1 MEGGSE
7 ESSELAQPLQLGLDG
22 DGGEVE
28 DCFGPATEDSA
39 LISGAVEAPLHPVH
53 AAQFTTASDMW
64 SAEERKDERRL
75 TQLEASKRA
84 LEGINEP
91 GGICKHCDG
100 RVSVIS
106 GLEQAVQ
113 QLKDRLHTFEVK
125 HDNVS
130 QMGKQV
136 QEMEETSDAL
146 ARACRE
152 EQRQR
157 QMCKALESEV
167 CDLRALLRAV
177 EQTSAEAELRHL
189 NTVSALI
196 KEKEGLH
203 EEVENFQHKCNVL
216 DASFG
221 KVQEELLDVS
231 TRLEESRAKLGEA
244 VCKNNDSQAEAAS
257 YRVERDELQRKLDS
271 ARGDMAELA
280 KFRELDHV
288 NTVEQVKRSCES
300 SWRTQENSSQ
310 QRISSLRRKIHQ
322 LQAKVKQAHKQMAR
336 LTFDR
341 NELLIQQ
348 QEYEAQLSA
357 LRQHSSRIRAPG
369 FHLSS
374 PKSKLISAEISQVA
388 ARQARYFADTAL

>member
-1 MEGGSE
+1 MAMEARWRTV
-7 ESSELAQPLQLGLDG
+7 LVLQQRWRGNRMRRCAETLTRY
-22 DGGEVE
+22 VVV
-28 DCFGPATEDSA
+28 PEDSA

-189 NTVSALI
+189 NTVSAL
-196 KEKEGLH
+196 
-203 EEVENFQHKCNVL
+203 V
-216 DASFG
+216 
-221 KVQEELLDVS
+221 KVVY
-231 TRLEESRAKLGEA
+231 TRGACHPL
-244 VCKNNDSQAEAAS
+244 
-257 YRVERDELQRKLDS
+257 
-271 ARGDMAELA
+271 
-280 KFRELDHV
+280 
-288 NTVEQVKRSCES
+288 
-300 SWRTQENSSQ
+300 
-310 QRISSLRRKIHQ
+310 
-322 LQAKVKQAHKQMAR
+322 
-336 LTFDR
+336 
-341 NELLIQQ
+341 
-348 QEYEAQLSA
+348 
-357 LRQHSSRIRAPG
+357 
-369 FHLSS
+369 
-374 PKSKLISAEISQVA
+374 
-388 ARQARYFADTAL
+388 